1 MTVILPIAVTLVSWF
16 CPTYVQIVLLI
27 ASAVIPDSVPV
38 LDEIIQA
45 VGLIKNMR
53 S

>member
-1 MTVILPIAVTLVSWF
+1 MTVILPIAVALVSWF
-16 CPTYVQIVLLI
+16 CPIYVQIVLLI
-27 ASAVIPDSVPV
+27 ANILIPDSVPA

-45 VGLIKNMR
+45 VGLIKNMG